1 MNSALRHFFA
11 GSSTEKAAAA
21 ARREAAKKRL
31 AAAKAALKK
40 DSQPAISFDAGFFKV
55 LKSLFLVRYFFS

>member
-1 MNSALRHFFA
+1 MPVNTITVYYL
-11 GSSTEKAAAA
+11 GSSGEIAAAA

-40 DSQPAISFDAGFFKV
+40 EHLQPAITFDAGFFKV
-55 LKSLFLVRYFFS
+55 GL